1 MKNDFSPIELSLY
14 DENDEVIRTYSK
26 SIVRWGILKQAIKLA
41 KILDESGG
49 FGDSDMDAISAF
61 VCRLFDDQFTVEEL
75 AVEHIGK
82 QPCHVVSAT
91 AYLASDG
98 YDYLLIHIIIN

>member
-1 MKNDFSPIELSLY
+1 MKNDFSPIELTLY

-41 KILDESGG
+41 KTLDESGG

-75 AVEHIGK
+75 ENGAEVSEIMSCFRAVVRRANNAGN
-82 QPCHVVSAT
+82 A
-91 AYLASDG
+91 
-98 YDYLLIHIIIN
+98 

>member
-1 MKNDFSPIELSLY
+1 MKNNFSPIELTLY
-14 DENDEVIRTYSK
+14 DENDEVIHTYSK

-75 AVEHIGK
+75 ENGAEVSEIMACFRAV
-82 QPCHVVSAT
+82 VRRANT
-91 AYLASDG
+91 AGNA
-98 YDYLLIHIIIN
+98 

>member
-75 AVEHIGK
+75 ENGAEVSEIMS
-82 QPCHVVSAT
+82 CFRTVVRRANT
-91 AYLASDG
+91 AGNA
-98 YDYLLIHIIIN
+98 

>member
-1 MKNDFSPIELSLY
+1 MKNDFSPIELTLY
-14 DENDEVIRTYSK
+14 DENDEVIHTYSK

-75 AVEHIGK
+75 ENGAEVSEIMSCFRAV
-82 QPCHVVSAT
+82 VRRANT
-91 AYLASDG
+91 AGNA
-98 YDYLLIHIIIN
+98 

>member
-1 MKNDFSPIELSLY
+1 MKNNFSPIELTLY

-41 KILDESGG
+41 KTLDESGG

-75 AVEHIGK
+75 ENGAEVSEIMSCFRAVVRRANNAGN
-82 QPCHVVSAT
+82 A
-91 AYLASDG
+91 
-98 YDYLLIHIIIN
+98 